1 MPLKRPRR
9 LRAQPLIHLVPNI
22 FTVLALCAGLTS
34 IRYALD
40 GRYELAVILIIAAG
54 IFDGLDGRSAR
65 LLKITSRLGAELDS
79 LADFLSFGVAP
90 AVLVYLWSLNQVKA
104 AGWALV
110 LLFATCCAL
119 RLARFNTELEDPDRP
134 AWMSRFFTGM
144 PAPAAAGAVL
154 IPLLLSFAFQTSW
167 PQAWALNAVVMI
179 FVALMMV
186 SRIPTFSLKTVVVRV
201 KPQWVLPTLIF
212 VGLFVASLSAAP
224 WHTLLAVGVVYLAS
238 LPVGWWS
245 AWRLRHRHERTGA
258 DRPAAPKATADAPTA
273 TAPAPSADAP
283 SASTPKS
290 KEASRIVSL
299 GPRGPERASTPDRS

>member
-1 MPLKRPRR
+1 MPLKRRPR

-22 FTVLALCAGLTS
+22 FTVLALCAGLTA

-40 GRYELAVILIIAAG
+40 QRYELAVILIIVAG

-65 LLKITSRLGAELDS
+65 LLKITSKLGAELDS
-79 LADFLSFGVAP
+79 LSDFLSFGVAP
-90 AVLVYLWSLNQVKA
+90 AVVIYLWSLNQVKA
-104 AGWALV
+104 AGWALA

-144 PAPAAAGAVL
+144 PAPAAAGCAI
-154 IPLLLSFAFQTSW
+154 IPLLMSFAFDATW
-167 PQAWALNAVVMI
+167 PRIWALNAAMMV

-201 KPQWVLPTLIF
+201 KPEWVLPTLIF
-212 VGLFVASLSAAP
+212 AGLFVAALSSAP
-224 WHTLLAVGVVYLAS
+224 WHTLLAVGIIYLAS

-245 AWRLRHRHERTGA
+245 AYRLRHRHERTGA
-258 DRPAAPKATADAPTA
+258 DQPATSP
-273 TAPAPSADAP
+273 PAVGPDG
-283 SASTPKS
+283 
-290 KEASRIVSL
+290 SRIVSL
-299 GPRGPERASTPDRS
+299 APPRKPDRPDQRP